1 MGINALLRRDRVQTR
16 GKQVE
21 VHVVSMQRMTL
32 WQRARHVNMRTRKF
46 FPGVYIV

>member
-1 MGINALLRRDRVQTR
+1 MGINALLRWERVQTR
-16 GKQVE
+16 GKKVE

-32 WQRARHVNMRTRKF
+32 WQRACHINMRARKF